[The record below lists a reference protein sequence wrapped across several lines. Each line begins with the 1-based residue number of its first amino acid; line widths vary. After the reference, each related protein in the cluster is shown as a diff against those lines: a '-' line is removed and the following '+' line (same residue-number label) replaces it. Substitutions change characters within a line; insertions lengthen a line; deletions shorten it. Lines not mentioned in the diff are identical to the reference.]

1 MHICHYLSMHYAIC
15 NNFTFCARPDL
26 GPSKSYALSWL
37 CIMSICIIGMSTV
50 LIWCDS
56 MSPIGC
62 LDHSFHSGRYVDGIK
77 AMVKDNSAV
86 SLAPSIWY
94 LSFLA
99 HNPLSPFLQ
108 VQRTS
113 CHPPPCLLSHDL
125 CYTHEDTIRTVS
137 HAQHSRSRILDVA
150 PN

>member
-1 MHICHYLSMHYAIC
+1 
-15 NNFTFCARPDL
+15 
-26 GPSKSYALSWL
+26 
-37 CIMSICIIGMSTV
+37 
-50 LIWCDS
+50 

-113 CHPPPCLLSHDL
+113 CHPPPCLLSNDL
-125 CYTHEDTIRTVS
+125 CDPHEHTIRTAS
-137 HAQHSRSRILDVA
+137 HAQHSRSRILELHRTRGVCYISDQSFPTSA
-150 PN
+150 LNPNSSRRLWRSVYAQPPPTGIAYNRLHFLCS